1 MPHGAF
7 ATIETG
13 TDAGESLD
21 TLLRPILD
29 QFDLPAVAAAAVKD
43 GRLLASGAV
52 GTRRHGADRPVTI
65 GDRFHIGSNTATLT
79 ALLAAMF
86 VEADRIDWDS
96 TPADVFPELAATM
109 DPHLR
114 DVTLE
119 QLLSHSSGISGDAY
133 WNLVDQSFHADTGD
147 NLEELRY
154 GIVRQLVT
162 MKLAAK
168 PGTRFD
174 PAPMGYV
181 LVGAML
187 ERLGGHTWEE
197 LLAERV
203 FDPLGLRTAGFGPQA
218 SLGRVDAPLGHLAFD
233 DRPPKPVLAGPH
245 GDSPL
250 VIGPATTVHMSVL
263 DFAAWAGWAAGQG
276 WRDPALVSPHTMQR
290 MHTPVIETHPHA
302 LAPSGAHG
310 AGGFG
315 LGWGMTTLP
324 FAPGRRFVAYSG
336 SNAKNLADIMLL
348 PERDFAMV
356 AMTNISGQ
364 KAAAGLRDVAR
375 VLYERLGPG

>member
-1 MPHGAF
+1 MRRSAL
-7 ATIETG
+7 ATIETE
-13 TDAGESLD
+13 TDAAESLNA
-21 TLLRPILD
+21 LLRPFLE
-29 QFDLPAVAAAAVKD
+29 QFDLPAVAAAAVKE
-43 GRLLASGAV
+43 GRLVAAGAV

-65 GDRFHIGSNTATLT
+65 DDRFHIGSNTATLT
-79 ALLAAMF
+79 ALLAAIF

-109 DPHLR
+109 DKQLR

-119 QLLSHSSGISGDAY
+119 QLLSHSSGISGGAY
-133 WNLVDQSFHADTGD
+133 RHLVDQSFHADTGD

-162 MKLAAK
+162 MTLAAK

-233 DRPPKPVLAGPH
+233 GRPPKPVLAGPH

-290 MHTPVIETHPHA
+290 MQTPVIETRAHG
-302 LAPSGAHG
+302 PSGADG

-324 FAPGRRFVAYSG
+324 FAPGQRFVAYFG
-336 SNAKNLADIMLL
+336 SNAKNLADIMLQ
-348 PERDFAMV
+348 PDRDFAMV
-356 AMTNISGQ
+356 AMTNISGD

-375 VLYERLGPG
+375 AVYEQFGPG

>member
-1 MPHGAF
+1 MRRSAL
-7 ATIETG
+7 ATIETE
-13 TDAGESLD
+13 TDAAESLNA
-21 TLLRPILD
+21 LLRPFLE
-29 QFDLPAVAAAAVKD
+29 QFDLPAVAAAAVKE
-43 GRLLASGAV
+43 GRLVAAGAV

-65 GDRFHIGSNTATLT
+65 DDRFHIGSNTATLT
-79 ALLAAMF
+79 ALLAAIF

-109 DPHLR
+109 DKQLR

-119 QLLSHSSGISGDAY
+119 QLLSHSSGISGGAY
-133 WNLVDQSFHADTGD
+133 RHLVDQSFHADTGD

-162 MKLAAK
+162 MTLAAK

-233 DRPPKPVLAGPH
+233 GRPPKPVLAGPH

-290 MHTPVIETHPHA
+290 MQTPVIETRAPG
-302 LAPSGAHG
+302 PSGADG

-324 FAPGRRFVAYSG
+324 FAPGQRFVAYFG
-336 SNAKNLADIMLL
+336 SNAKNLADIMLQ
-348 PERDFAMV
+348 PDRDFAMV
-356 AMTNISGQ
+356 AMTNISGD

-375 VLYERLGPG
+375 AVYEQFGPG